1 MPIPGGSWRRVFCF
15 HPAWCP
21 FMEAFFSSFT
31 AVAIAEIGD
40 KTQLL
45 SLFLA
50 ARFRSKPAIVAGIL
64 LATLLNHAASAWLGA
79 WVAQFIPEGW
89 HAWLLGGSFIAVA
102 LWLLIPDKDDSDD
115 NKVMQYGAFVA
126 STILFFLAEI
136 GDKTQIATVI
146 LAAAWPEALTLV
158 IVGTTAGMLA
168 ANVPVVYAGG
178 WIMQKIPLNYAR
190 YAACAVFMVLGILM
204 IAASY

>member
-1 MPIPGGSWRRVFCF
+1 
-15 HPAWCP
+15 
-21 FMEAFFSSFT
+21 MEALLSSFA

-50 ARFRSKPAIVAGIL
+50 ARFRSHLAIIAGIL
-64 LATLLNHAASAWLGA
+64 VATLLNHAASAWLGV
-79 WVAQFIPEGW
+79 WVASFIPEGW

-115 NKVMQYGAFVA
+115 SAMLKYGAFVA
-126 STILFFLAEI
+126 SCVLFFLAEI

-146 LAAAWPEALTLV
+146 LSATYPDATWTV
-158 IVGTTAGMLA
+158 IWGTTLGMLA
-168 ANVPVVYAGG
+168 ANVPVVYAGS
-178 WIMQKIPLNYAR
+178 WLMQRIPLNWAR
-190 YAACAVFMVLGILM
+190 IVACGVFMLLG
-204 IAASY
+204 AATIIWG